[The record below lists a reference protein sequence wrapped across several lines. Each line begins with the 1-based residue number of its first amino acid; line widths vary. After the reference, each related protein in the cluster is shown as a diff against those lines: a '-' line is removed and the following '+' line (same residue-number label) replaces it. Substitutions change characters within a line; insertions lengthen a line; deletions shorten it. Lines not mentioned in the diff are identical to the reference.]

1 MSTGVGRWSASV
13 AARRR
18 ITVIL
23 AAMLLVP
30 AVLGPRAPRVFATP
44 LAATASSVAP
54 IVALAGYQVSL
65 FAKGTAAYGH
75 PDSVVYDGAHVF
87 VGFQNVTAKDGSDN
101 KTSTVVEYTMGG
113 QVVRTFSGL
122 GHMDG
127 LRLNPVSHL
136 LWALSDEDGNP
147 HLTTIDPASGAT
159 KLYHFPTAPPHGGG
173 FDDLAFIHGMAL
185 IDASNP
191 NLDKNGVNV
200 FPALDKVTLSGDRVM
215 LTPILMGNASATDIA
230 THKKVSLNLIDP
242 DSMTFDPQGNLVL
255 DNQGGSSLVFISGV
269 GAAQQYVS
277 QLSIGNQVDDSV
289 WATAVQGRLLIADT
303 GLNALYMMRGTFVPG
318 TLYAASPNDSGA
330 ASMVSTI
337 DQVSGLLTPVAIGFN
352 SPHGMA
358 FIPDS
363 AQP

>member
-1 MSTGVGRWSASV
+1 MSTGIGRRVASV
-13 AARRR
+13 GARRCM
-18 ITVIL
+18 TVIL
-23 AAMLLVP
+23 AATLLVP
-30 AVLGPRAPRVFATP
+30 AATGPRVRPVFGMPLTATE
-44 LAATASSVAP
+44 ASVAP
-54 IVALAGYQVSL
+54 VVALAGYQVSL
-65 FAKGTAAYGH
+65 FAKGNPAYGH

-113 QVVRTFSGL
+113 QVVRTFSAL

-159 KLYHFPTAPPHGGG
+159 KLYRFPATPHGGG
-173 FDDLAFIHGMAL
+173 FDDLAFTHGMAL

-200 FPALDKVTLSGDRVM
+200 FPALDKVTLHNDMVV
-215 LTPILMGNASATDIA
+215 LTPILMGNALATDMA
-230 THKKVSLNLIDP
+230 THKKVPMNLIDP
-242 DSMTFDPQGNLVL
+242 DSMTFDPRGNLVL
-255 DNQGGSSLVFISGV
+255 DNQGSSSLVFISGV
-269 GAAQQYVS
+269 GTARQKVS
-277 QLSIGNQVDDSV
+277 QLSIGSQVDDSV
-289 WATAVQGRLLIADT
+289 WATAVQGRLLITDT
-303 GLNALYMMRGTFVPG
+303 AMNALYMMRGTFVPG
-318 TLYAASPNDSGA
+318 TLYAASPNDSGT

-337 DQVSGLLTPVAIGFN
+337 DQTSGLLTPVAIGFK

-363 AQP
+363 ARP

>member
-1 MSTGVGRWSASV
+1 MFTEIGRRVASV
-13 AARRR
+13 GTRRYMA
-18 ITVIL
+18 VIL
-23 AAMLLVP
+23 AAALLVP
-30 AVLGPRAPRVFATP
+30 AATGPRVRPVFGMP
-44 LAATASSVAP
+44 LAATGASVAP

-65 FAKGTAAYGH
+65 FAKGNAAYGH

-101 KTSTVVEYTMGG
+101 KTSTVAEYTMQG
-113 QVVRTFSGL
+113 QVVRTVSIL
-122 GHMDG
+122 GHNDG
-127 LRLNPVSHL
+127 LRLNPASHL

-147 HLTTIDPASGAT
+147 HLTTIDPTSGAT
-159 KLYHFPTAPPHGGG
+159 KLYRFPATPHGGG
-173 FDDLAFIHGMAL
+173 FDDLAFNHGIAL

-200 FPALDKVTLSGDRVM
+200 FPALDRVTLRNDMVV

-230 THKKVSLNLIDP
+230 THKKVPMNLIDP

-269 GAAQQYVS
+269 GTTQQYVS

-289 WATAVQGRLLIADT
+289 WATAAQGRLLIADT
-303 GLNALYMMRGTFVPG
+303 GLNTLYMMRGTFVPG

-363 AQP
+363 AHP

>member
-1 MSTGVGRWSASV
+1 MSTGIGRRVASV
-13 AARRR
+13 GARRCM
-18 ITVIL
+18 TVIL
-23 AAMLLVP
+23 AATLLVP
-30 AVLGPRAPRVFATP
+30 TATGPRVRPVFGMP
-44 LAATASSVAP
+44 LAATAASVASV
-54 IVALAGYQVSL
+54 VALAGYQVTL

-101 KTSTVVEYTMGG
+101 KTSTVVEYTMQG

-215 LTPILMGNASATDIA
+215 LTPILAGNASATDIA
-230 THKKVSLNLIDP
+230 THKKVPMNLIDP

-269 GAAQQYVS
+269 GTAQQQVS
-277 QLSIGNQVDDSV
+277 QLSIGSQVDDSV
-289 WATAVQGRLLIADT
+289 WATAAQGRLLIADT
-303 GLNALYMMRGTFVPG
+303 AMNALYMMRGAFAPG
-318 TLYAASPNDSGA
+318 TLYAASPNDSGVA
-330 ASMVSTI
+330 GMVSTI
-337 DQVSGLLTPVAIGFN
+337 EQTSGLLTPVAIGFK

-363 AQP
+363 AHP